1 MSHYG
6 EHSTQVDKY
15 RIKIGKPE
23 RTFST
28 AGYNKRQADNWLSG
42 KTLKLGDIN
51 KHPITKK

>member
-15 RIKIGKPE
+15 RMKIGKPE
-23 RTFST
+23 RTFSV
-28 AGYNKRQADNWLSG
+28 AGYSKRQADDWLSG
-42 KTLKLGDIN
+42 KVLNMDDIN

>member
-23 RTFST
+23 RTFSV
-28 AGYNKRQADNWLSG
+28 AGYNKRQADDWLSG
-42 KTLKLGDIN
+42 KTLNMDDIN